1 MNRHRSRLNCIM
13 IDCPAETFDASLA
26 FWSEALGLRN
36 TRVEGKE
43 GRYVLLGETSGPL
56 EIRLQ
61 KVDAVEKT
69 RFHLDIETDDT
80 GAEKSRLEEAGA
92 TEKYRHGDEYVL
104 KDPSGNPFCV
114 IHTDAEEIHASANEW
129 ESK

>member
-1 MNRHRSRLNCIM
+1 MNTHRSRLNCIM
-13 IDCPAETFDASLA
+13 IDCPAETFEQSLA
-26 FWSEALGLRN
+26 FWSEALGLRDA
-36 TRVEGKE
+36 TVEGEE
-43 GRYVLLGETSGPL
+43 GRYVLLGEVQGP
-56 EIRLQ
+56 IQVRLQ

-92 TEKYRHGDEYVL
+92 SEKYRHGNEFVL

-114 IHTDAEEIHASANEW
+114 IHTDATEIGSGANTW
-129 ESK
+129 SES

>member
-36 TRVEGKE
+36 TRVEGEE

-56 EIRLQ
+56 EVRVQ
-61 KVDAVEKT
+61 RVDAVEKT
-69 RFHLDIETDDT
+69 RFHLDIETDNVA
-80 GAEKSRLEEAGA
+80 AEKQRLEGAGA
-92 TEKYRHGDEYVL
+92 RVKYRMKDEYVL

-114 IHTDAEEIHASANEW
+114 IHTDAEEIHSGANEW